1 MKILGIPLLIEWD
14 KFAPGT
20 SFFVPC
26 LDRKLTQ
33 RFVESEAARLKVEV
47 VCKQVVEKGKYGLR
61 VWRVGD
67 IMPLH
72 SSPMSPSN
80 SEKI

>member
-1 MKILGIPLLIEWD
+1 MKILGLPLVIEWD
-14 KFAPGT
+14 KFKPGT

-33 RFVESEAARLKVEV
+33 RFVESEAARLKINV

-61 VWRVGD
+61 VWRVEP
-67 IMPLH
+67 IMVSH
-72 SSPMSPSN
+72 SSPSGF
-80 SEKI
+80 EKI

>member
-1 MKILGIPLLIEWD
+1 MKILNVPILVQWE
-14 KFAPGT
+14 KFKLGT

-33 RFVESEAARLKVEV
+33 RLIETEAKRLRLNI

-61 VWRVGD
+61 VWRIED
-67 IMPLH
+67 TIDPH
-72 SSPMSPSN
+72 SSLSFSN
-80 SEKI
+80 EKT

>member
-1 MKILGIPLLIEWD
+1 MKILGLPLLIEWD
-14 KFAPGT
+14 KFKPGT

-33 RFVESEAARLKVEV
+33 RFVETEARRLRLNV

-61 VWRVGD
+61 VWRVED
-67 IMPLH
+67 IMPSH
-72 SSPMSPSN
+72 SSSLPLPL
-80 SEKI
+80 EKN